1 MGIVKCLMLYLQLQS
16 ISKRTFNEP
25 FHAREQASQVVSEQ
39 YEAPARS
46 ILWFCD
52 NDPETGHRKYSA
64 TK

>member
-46 ILWFCD
+46 ILWFL
-52 NDPETGHRKYSA
+52 
-64 TK
+64 